1 MAQQIAGSVAF
12 VTGANRGIGKAIV
25 EALLEGGAAKVYAAA
40 RSLSSVQPLV
50 ERGGGRVIPIQLDI
64 TNSDQRAAAVA
75 AADDVT
81 LLINN
86 AGILE
91 QFGLSF
97 MDTAAEPARREMEV
111 NVFGTMAVTQ
121 QFAPVLARNGGGT
134 IVNLSSLAA
143 VVNFPIC
150 IAYSFSKAAL
160 HSVTQAA
167 RLALRSQNTTVIGV
181 YPGPVDT
188 DMATNVPF
196 EKSTPRSV
204 ADVILAGIEAGTED
218 VFPDPMSQQMGGM
231 YMSDPKGVERA
242 VAAMVG

>member
-1 MAQQIAGSVAF
+1 MSQKIAGSVAF
-12 VTGANRGIGKAIV
+12 VTGANRGIGKALV
-25 EALLEGGAAKVYAAA
+25 EALLDGGAAKVYAAA
-40 RSLSSVQPLV
+40 RSLASLQPLV
-50 ERGGGRVIPIQLDI
+50 AAGGVRVIPVELDI
-64 TNSDQRAAAVA
+64 TNAAQLSAAVA
-75 AADDVT
+75 KAGDVT

-97 MDTAAEPARREMEV
+97 MDTTAEPARREMEV

-121 QFAPVLARNGGGT
+121 QFAPVLAQNGGGT

-167 RLALRSQNTTVIGV
+167 RLALTAQRTTVIGV

-196 EKSTPRSV
+196 EKATPRSV
-204 ADVILAGIEAGTED
+204 ADDILAGVEAGTED
-218 VFPDPMSQQMGGM
+218 VFPDPMSKQMGQL
-231 YMSDPKGVERA
+231 YMTDPKGIERA